1 MQGRFAIRPCMHPPM
16 SLLARKIAIVTG
28 AASGIGR
35 AGAYAFAT
43 ADATVVVADIDRER
57 GERVA
62 REIGGGRA
70 QFQPVDVRDTL
81 QVQRMAA
88 NTVARF
94 GRIDV
99 LFHNAMN
106 VPLVNRY
113 DGRATELPEQTWHEI
128 VDLVLN
134 GTFYCCKYVGQQ
146 MLRQKSGSII
156 LTATT
161 DALIG
166 QAGIDAYTA
175 AKGGVVAMTRSLA
188 AGLSPEGVRVNAICP
203 GFVETPHQA
212 PFMSDPAER
221 KKLEDLHLMGILQP
235 EDIADFA
242 TFLASDKAKRVTGGV
257 FPVDA
262 GYTAFK
268 GLMSLKE
275 TIAR

>member
-1 MQGRFAIRPCMHPPM
+1 M
-16 SLLARKIAIVTG
+16 SDLTDKVAVVTG

-35 AGAYAFAT
+35 AGAHAFA
-43 ADATVVVADIDRER
+43 AAGATVVVADINREG

-62 REIGGGRA
+62 REIGEHA
-70 QFQPVDVRDTL
+70 TFQPVDVRDTL

-88 NTVARF
+88 DTVARF

-106 VPLVNRY
+106 VPLVNRG
-113 DGRATELPEQTWHEI
+113 DGRATELAEATWHEI

-146 MLRQKSGSII
+146 MLKQGAGSII

-188 AGLSPEGVRVNAICP
+188 AGLSPSGIRVNAVCP
-203 GFVETPHQA
+203 GFVETPHQQ
-212 PFMSDPAER
+212 PFLGDPAAR
-221 KKLEDLHLMGILQP
+221 KQIEDLHLMGILQP
-235 EDIADFA
+235 EDVADFA
-242 TFLASDKAKRVTGGV
+242 TFLASDKARRVTGGI

-268 GLMSLKE
+268 GLMSLKD

>member
-1 MQGRFAIRPCMHPPM
+1 MMA
-16 SLLARKIAIVTG
+16 LLAGKIAIVTG

-35 AGAYAFAT
+35 AGAHAFA
-43 ADATVVVADIDRER
+43 AAGATVVVADINEEG

-62 REIGGGRA
+62 QEIGDDRA
-70 QFQPVDVRDTL
+70 QFEPVDVRETL

-106 VPLVNRY
+106 VPLVNRG
-113 DGRATELPEQTWHEI
+113 DGRATDLAEETWHEI
-128 VDLVLN
+128 VNLVLN

-166 QAGIDAYTA
+166 QAGIDGYTA

-188 AGLSPEGVRVNAICP
+188 AGVSPEGVRVNAICP

-212 PFMSDPAER
+212 PFMSDPASR
-221 KKLEDLHLMGILQP
+221 KMIEELHLMGILQP

-268 GLMSLKE
+268 GLMSLKD
-275 TIAR
+275 TIAS

>member
-1 MQGRFAIRPCMHPPM
+1 MTDLSG
-16 SLLARKIAIVTG
+16 KIAIITG

-35 AGAYAFAT
+35 AGVRAFA
-43 ADATVVVADIDRER
+43 DAGAQVVVADINEKN
-57 GERVA
+57 
-62 REIGGGRA
+62 GRA
-70 QFQPVDVRDTL
+70 VVEETGAGKAAFEKVDVRDS
-81 QVQRMAA
+81 QSVQRMAA

-94 GRIDV
+94 GRIDA

-106 VPLVNRY
+106 VPLVNKG
-113 DGRATELPEQTWHEI
+113 DGRATELPEETWHEI
-128 VDLVLN
+128 VNLVLH
-134 GTFYCCKYVGQQ
+134 GTFHCCKYVGQQ
-146 MLRQKSGSII
+146 MLRQGAGSII

-188 AGLSPEGVRVNAICP
+188 AGLSPAGVRVNAVCP

-212 PFMSDPAER
+212 PFLGNPVER
-221 KKLEDLHLMGILQP
+221 KKIEDLHLMGILQP

-242 TFLASDKAKRVTGGV
+242 TFLASDKARRVTGGI

>member
-1 MQGRFAIRPCMHPPM
+1 VT
-16 SLLARKIAIVTG
+16 LLSGKIAIVTG

-35 AGAYAFAT
+35 AGAHAFA
-43 ADATVVVADIDRER
+43 AAGATVVVADINQEG
-57 GERVA
+57 GERVVE
-62 REIGGGRA
+62 EIGGGRA
-70 QFQPVDVRDTL
+70 HFQPVDVRDTL
-81 QVQRMAA
+81 QVQRLAA

-106 VPLVNRY
+106 VPLVNRG
-113 DGRATELPEQTWHEI
+113 DGRATELPEETWHEI

-146 MLRQKSGSII
+146 MLRQKSGSVI

-166 QAGIDAYTA
+166 QAGIDGYTA

-188 AGLSPEGVRVNAICP
+188 AGISPEGVRVNAICP

-221 KKLEDLHLMGILQP
+221 RKIEDLHLMGILQP

-242 TFLASDKAKRVTGGV
+242 AFLASDKARRVTGGV

-268 GLMSLKE
+268 GLLSLKD

>member
-1 MQGRFAIRPCMHPPM
+1 VSEQ
-16 SLLARKIAIVTG
+16 LLSGKIAIVTG

-35 AGAYAFAT
+35 AGAHAFA
-43 ADATVVVADIDRER
+43 AAGATVVVADINKDG
-57 GERVA
+57 GERAVQ
-62 REIGGGRA
+62 EIGGSPH
-70 QFQPVDVRDTL
+70 QFHPVDVRDTL
-81 QVQRMAA
+81 QVQRLAA
-88 NTVARF
+88 NTSARF

-106 VPLVNRY
+106 VPLVNRG
-113 DGRATELPEQTWHEI
+113 DGRATELPEETWHEI
-128 VDLVLN
+128 VGLVLN

-188 AGLSPEGVRVNAICP
+188 AGISPEGVRVNAICP

-221 KKLEDLHLMGILQP
+221 KKIEDLHLMGILQP

-242 TFLASDKAKRVTGGV
+242 AFLASEKARRVTGGV

-262 GYTAFK
+262 GYMAFK
-268 GLMSLKE
+268 GLMSLKD

>member
-1 MQGRFAIRPCMHPPM
+1 MRAIGQRKAPDVAEQ
-16 SLLARKIAIVTG
+16 LLAGKIAIVTG

-35 AGAYAFAT
+35 AGAHAFA
-43 ADATVVVADIDRER
+43 AAGATVVVADINAEG
-57 GERVA
+57 GERVV
-62 REIGGGRA
+62 REIGEGRA
-70 QFQPVDVRDTL
+70 RFQAIDVRDTL

-88 NTVARF
+88 NTAAQL

-106 VPLVNRY
+106 VPLVNRG
-113 DGRATELPEQTWHEI
+113 DGRATELPEATWHEI

-146 MLRQKSGSII
+146 MLRQRSGSVI

-166 QAGIDAYTA
+166 QAGIDGYTA

-221 KKLEDLHLMGILQP
+221 KKIEDLHLMGILQP

-242 TFLASDKAKRVTGGV
+242 TFLASDKARRVTGGV

-262 GYTAFK
+262 GYMAFK
-268 GLMSLKE
+268 GLMSLKD